1 MTTLATLQSI
11 KVAANRQRRHFDEGA
26 LAELRESIQNRG
38 LLHPIVLR
46 AEGPDLVLVAGER
59 RFRAI
64 RDLHELGL
72 PFSHNGTSV
81 PPGQVPYTTLGEL
94 SDLEAR
100 EAELEE
106 NIRRAD
112 LTWQERAAADAALAE
127 LRALQAA
134 AAGKPAPTTADLA
147 REIYDLPPDLPA
159 GEIGS
164 RGTAVRDNII
174 VARHLADPEIAKAP
188 TAKEALKILK
198 KRETQQRATSMAAT
212 IGKTFS
218 TASHRLLNEDSL
230 AWMAAAPAAQFD
242 IILTD
247 PPYGM
252 GADEFGDSGQGVSAG
267 AHFYKDS
274 YEEWQRIMSVFCPE
288 SYRLAR
294 ESAHAYVFCD
304 LDRFPELRERMS
316 TAGWKVHRTPLIW
329 HNTDGFRAP
338 WPEQGPQR
346 QYELILYAVK
356 GGKKVTAVKSD
367 VLTYAK
373 DKGNIHPAQ
382 KPLPLLIDLLR
393 RSAFPGDA
401 VFDPFTGS
409 GSTVVACHELKL
421 ACTALEQDVATY
433 GQTALRIKSL
443 SAWDQALI

>member
-1 MTTLATLQSI
+1 MTSLAPITLIQLAP
-11 KVAANRQRRHFDEGA
+11 NRQRRHFDEGA

-46 AEGPDLVLVAGER
+46 ADGPNLVLVAGER
-59 RFRAI
+59 RLRAI
-64 RDLHELGL
+64 KDLHELGL
-72 PFSHNGTSV
+72 AFSHNGAPVSA
-81 PPGQVPYTTLGEL
+81 GQVPYTTLGEL
-94 SDLEAR
+94 SDLAAR

-112 LTWQERAAADAALAE
+112 LTWQERAAADADLAE
-127 LRALQAA
+127 LRTLQAA
-134 AAGKPAPTTADLA
+134 AAGRPAPTTADLA
-147 REIYDLPPDLPA
+147 REIYDLPADLPA
-159 GEIGS
+159 GDIGS

-198 KRETQQRATSMAAT
+198 KRETQQRAVSMAAAV
-212 IGKTFS
+212 GKTFS
-218 TASHRLLNEDSL
+218 TASHRMLNEDSL
-230 AWMAAAPAAQFD
+230 LWMAAAPAAQFD

-252 GADEFGDSGQGVSAG
+252 NADEFGDSGQGVSAG

-274 YEEWQRIMSVFCPE
+274 YEEWQRIMSVFVPE
-288 SYRLAR
+288 IFRLAR

-304 LDRFPELRERMS
+304 LDRFAELRERMS
-316 TAGWKVHRTPLIW
+316 AAGWKVHRTPLIW
-329 HNTDGFRAP
+329 HNLDGFRAP

-367 VLTYAK
+367 VLTYGK
-373 DKGNIHPAQ
+373 DKGNVHPAQ
-382 KPLPLLIDLLR
+382 KPVPLLIDLLR
-393 RSAFPGDA
+393 RSAFPGDS
-401 VFDPFTGS
+401 VFDPFSGS
-409 GSTVVACHELKL
+409 GSTVAACHELKL
-421 ACTALEQDVATY
+421 ACTAIEQDAAAY
-433 GQTALRIKSL
+433 GQATSRIKSL
-443 SAWDQALI
+443 SAWEQALI